1 MKFFKKINILKLFF
15 LFSTWNLFS
24 EQISGYVYYNQK
36 PISDVNILIKNSFH
50 STTSDENGKFT
61 LDVNIGD
68 IIVFSH
74 VVAETKE
81 IKVNNFNSK
90 KIKLKQKLNN
100 LYEVKITSVNKE
112 LKKDKTQKVYTAF
125 GTINLRGVGYRVYSI
140 NIQDIRNSAAEL
152 PQTLMGRIPIINSV
166 TNQGVILRNG
176 RYALWD
182 IDGMLFQGLPPY
194 IDTRLI
200 ESIYVIPGGA
210 GTVMYGSRGVG
221 GVIVVNTIN
230 YRSKINRTYH
240 PRLKYL
246 NPDKID
252 LPYKQENISKIF
264 NTEINS
270 DSLRLMS
277 FIYKNNNN
285 NLALRIN
292 RWLLAKEPNNI
303 KSYRDVAESLLQL
316 NKKNEAWNLY
326 KIFLLKKINEIDKSS
341 FDIIYH
347 DMERFYHSFGM
358 KKIIGKG
365 FESQKKIFKNYKNE
379 TRIVFEWTVPN
390 EMIAIEILNPKNELI
405 KLQLG
410 NNFNENS
417 RIEEIFIDETL
428 KGNWVLNL
436 SILGENLDLK
446 GYLKVTIYKNWIFA
460 NSNPPEA
467 KIFFLE
473 NLDLSKYKL
482 INFKI

>member
-81 IKVNNFNSK
+81 IKVNNFNSI

-100 LYEVKITSVNKE
+100 LDEVKITSVNKK

-200 ESIYVIPGGA
+200 ESIHVIPGGA

-316 NKKNEAWNLY
+316 N
-326 KIFLLKKINEIDKSS
+326 
-341 FDIIYH
+341 
-347 DMERFYHSFGM
+347 
-358 KKIIGKG
+358 
-365 FESQKKIFKNYKNE
+365 
-379 TRIVFEWTVPN
+379 
-390 EMIAIEILNPKNELI
+390 
-405 KLQLG
+405 
-410 NNFNENS
+410 
-417 RIEEIFIDETL
+417 
-428 KGNWVLNL
+428 
-436 SILGENLDLK
+436 
-446 GYLKVTIYKNWIFA
+446 
-460 NSNPPEA
+460 
-467 KIFFLE
+467 
-473 NLDLSKYKL
+473 
-482 INFKI
+482 

>member
-1 MKFFKKINILKLFF
+1 
-15 LFSTWNLFS
+15 
-24 EQISGYVYYNQK
+24 
-36 PISDVNILIKNSFH
+36 
-50 STTSDENGKFT
+50 
-61 LDVNIGD
+61 
-68 IIVFSH
+68 
-74 VVAETKE
+74 
-81 IKVNNFNSK
+81 
-90 KIKLKQKLNN
+90 
-100 LYEVKITSVNKE
+100 
-112 LKKDKTQKVYTAF
+112 
-125 GTINLRGVGYRVYSI
+125 
-140 NIQDIRNSAAEL
+140 
-152 PQTLMGRIPIINSV
+152 MGRIPIINSV

-200 ESIYVIPGGA
+200 ESIHVIPGGA

-230 YRSKINRTYH
+230 YRSKIYRTYH

-365 FESQKKIFKNYKNE
+365 FESQKK
-379 TRIVFEWTVPN
+379 
-390 EMIAIEILNPKNELI
+390 
-405 KLQLG
+405 
-410 NNFNENS
+410 
-417 RIEEIFIDETL
+417 
-428 KGNWVLNL
+428 NL
-436 SILGENLDLK
+436 
-446 GYLKVTIYKNWIFA
+446 
-460 NSNPPEA
+460 
-467 KIFFLE
+467 
-473 NLDLSKYKL
+473 
-482 INFKI
+482 